1 MKTAVIPDRQPK
13 FSQIVEDLVGGLIYD
28 DATVQPPL
36 ADGPSLPAM
45 IGELDRG
52 LDRLDGDA
60 DTDALI
66 SRPPLIA
73 RLIVPGGGRLRQLF
87 EPGSAKKRNEVV
99 GHLSAFAAAW
109 LILATLLGATAA
121 TFVFHRR
128 IAQVV
133 VQWEVGRK

>member
-1 MKTAVIPDRQPK
+1 MVATMPG
-13 FSQIVEDLVGGLIYD
+13 LVDD

-36 ADGPSLPAM
+36 AGDPSLLAM
-45 IGELDRG
+45 LGDLERG
-52 LDRLDGDA
+52 LDGDA

-73 RLIVPGGGRLRQLF
+73 RLIVSGGGRRRQLSD
-87 EPGSAKKRNEVV
+87 PGPAKKRNEVV
-99 GHLSAFAAAW
+99 GYLSAFAAAW
-109 LILATLLGATAA
+109 LILATLSGATAA